1 MSISVNVSS
10 PAVQAVVNA
19 AGVSASV
26 QAAQAIAA
34 GVTGGFGPA
43 GVQGQ
48 QGIQGPAGPVG
59 PTGQTGPAGTT
70 TIAGATDVQI
80 TNLADGDLLR
90 YSSAVSRFVNIS
102 DKELLDAGSF

>member
-34 GVTGGFGPA
+34 GVAGGFGPA
-43 GVQGQ
+43 GIQGP
-48 QGIQGPAGPVG
+48 QGIQGPAGPSG
-59 PTGQTGPAGTT
+59 PQGPAGAT

-80 TNLADGDLLR
+80 TNLADGDLLK

>member
-34 GVTGGFGPA
+34 GVAGGFGPA

-48 QGIQGPAGPVG
+48 QGIQGPAGPSG
-59 PTGQTGPAGTT
+59 PQGPAGAT

-80 TNLADGDLLR
+80 TNLADGDLLK